1 MMFAIFGLVAAGV
14 AIALLRPLLR
24 AQGGHDA
31 AASER
36 AVYRA
41 QLQELEA
48 ERAAGSLSGPDSDAA
63 RLEIER
69 RLLKVGA
76 GSAVSARPS
85 LVLALAV
92 ALGVPAVAA
101 LLYDRLGTAGLGD
114 QPLAERLTEAGQ
126 MAETE
131 RLIAAL
137 EARMAAT
144 PDDPRGWEL
153 LARARAAEGKLLPAA
168 EAYERLV
175 ALVPQSVEARLAA
188 AELRVAAANGV
199 VTPEAKALVEQAR
212 ALEPGNP
219 AVRHFAAFIR
229 LSGGDAAGAAADW
242 QALLKELPADHPLR
256 PAVVAGL
263 NAAGQPVPPEEAAP
277 PTPAAPAPGPSGAD
291 VAAAAEMSAGDRQAM
306 IEGMVQRLADRLREE
321 PGDLDGWLRLARAYD
336 VLGKGPEAVA
346 AYEKAAALKPDD
358 PGIAEALAAAR
369 ARLPVK

>member
-92 ALGVPAVAA
+92 ALGVPAAAA
-101 LLYDRLGTAGLGD
+101 LLYDRLGSAGLGD

-168 EAYERLV
+168 EAYERLA

-188 AELRVAAANGV
+188 AELRVAAANGM

-277 PTPAAPAPGPSGAD
+277 AAATPGPSGAD

-358 PGIAEALAAAR
+358 AGIAEALAAAR

>member
-1 MMFAIFGLVAAGV
+1 MMFAIFGLVAAAV

-24 AQGGHDA
+24 AKGSHDA

-48 ERAAGSLSGPDSDAA
+48 ERTSGAMSASDADAA

-76 GSAVSARPS
+76 GAAVSARPS
-85 LVLALAV
+85 LVLALTV
-92 ALGVPAVAA
+92 ALGVPAAAA
-101 LLYDRLGTAGLGD
+101 LLYDRLGSAGLGD

-137 EARMAAT
+137 EARMAET

-199 VTPEAKALVEQAR
+199 VTPEVKALVEQAR

-219 AVRHFAAFIR
+219 AVRHFIAFIR

-242 QALLKELPADHPLR
+242 QALLKELPAEHPLR
-256 PAVVAGL
+256 PAVIAGL
-263 NAAGQPVPPEEAAP
+263 NAAGQPVPPDAAAP
-277 PTPAAPAPGPSGAD
+277 APAPGPSGAD
-291 VAAAAEMSAGDRQAM
+291 VAAAADMSAGDRQAM
-306 IEGMVQRLADRLREE
+306 IEGMVQRLADRLREA
-321 PGDLDGWLRLARAYD
+321 PDDLDGWLRLARAYD

-358 PGIAEALAAAR
+358 PAIAEALAAAR
-369 ARLPVK
+369 ARLPATPAR